1 MCSAGGRG
9 WGGRAAV
16 VRLRNGLILLSPGVV
31 LLPWFFS
38 PLNKPPQPVPMHC
51 VLYIVPSSPPFLLLP
66 VPRHVSTHPNAFTCY
81 LPARHRRRHRRQ
93 ADQSSSPGILPGP
106 RRCPSSRLATQ
117 TVCAWMGYRGPHGR

>member
-1 MCSAGGRG
+1 MFGRRAGVGRSCRSCPSAEWINFIVSR
-9 WGGRAAV
+9 RSS
-16 VRLRNGLILLSPGVV
+16 SPVV
-31 LLPWFFS
+31 LLP
-38 PLNKPPQPVPMHC
+38 PNKPPQPVPMHC

-66 VPRHVSTHPNAFTCY
+66 VPRHVSTHPNAFPRH

-117 TVCAWMGYRGPHGR
+117 TVCTWMGYRGPHGR